1 MKVLWLASWYPNQ
14 ISPFEGDFIQRHA
27 RAVTVYS
34 KITVVYVSQ
43 NGETLNIDNTQF
55 TDQEKDNVVEKVVFF
70 KFKKTGVK
78 WFDKIKYN
86 IIYYKTYK
94 KLVAEYIKI
103 NGRPDIVHVHVPMK
117 AGIIA
122 LWMKR
127 RWRIPY
133 IVSEHSSLYNRFSPG
148 NFHQRNFI
156 YRHNVKRVFN
166 NAAAVTNVSAV
177 VGDKLKVL
185 FDLAEVKVIH
195 NTVNTV
201 LFNYQKHAPH
211 KFRFIHVSTLTHQK
225 NVEGIL
231 NAVKSLSKMRQD
243 FEIVIVGPIGPELI
257 KMIATLNITS
267 FATYTGEI
275 SYPEVAAEM
284 QKASSFVL
292 FSRHENFPCV
302 IVEALCCGLPCIATN
317 VGGVREAVNNDNGI
331 IVQSESEAEL
341 IQAMANM
348 MSEYHRF
355 DRSKIAEE
363 AQKKFSYST
372 IGKQFYE
379 LYTEIVKNNNQ
390 VISI

>member
-14 ISPFEGDFIQRHA
+14 TRPYEGDFIQRHA
-27 RAVTVYS
+27 RSVTAYS
-34 KITVVYVSQ
+34 KVTVVYLSQ
-43 NGETLNIDNTQF
+43 AGESLNIYNPQSIE
-55 TDQEKDNVVEKVVFF
+55 QEKDNVVEKIIFF
-70 KFKKTGVK
+70 EFKKTGVK
-78 WFDKIKYN
+78 WFDKVKYN

-94 KLVAEYIKI
+94 KLITEYIKT

-117 AGIIA
+117 AGMIA

-133 IVSEHSSLYNRFSPG
+133 IVSEQSSLYNRFSPG
-148 NFHQRNFI
+148 NFHQRSFI

-166 NAAAVTNVSAV
+166 KAEAVTNVSAV
-177 VGDKLKVL
+177 VADELKVL
-185 FDLAEVKVIH
+185 FDLFEVKVIH
-195 NTVNTV
+195 NTVNTF
-201 LFNYQKHAPH
+201 LFNYQKYTPS

-231 NAVKSLSKMRQD
+231 NAVKGLSKLRQD
-243 FEIVIVGPIGPELI
+243 FELVIVGPVGPELI
-257 KMIATLNITS
+257 EMISTLNLASLVIC
-267 FATYTGEI
+267 TGEI
-275 SYPEVAAEM
+275 NYPEVASQM
-284 QKASSFVL
+284 QNASAFVL

-331 IVQSESEAEL
+331 MIKSECEVEL
-341 IQAMANM
+341 TEAMAKM
-348 MSEYHRF
+348 MNEYRRF

-363 AQKKFSYST
+363 AQKKFSYTT

-379 LYTEIVKNNNQ
+379 LYREILKK
-390 VISI
+390 

>member
-14 ISPFEGDFIQRHA
+14 ISPYEGDFIQRHA
-27 RAVTVYS
+27 RAVTAYS
-34 KITVVYVSQ
+34 KITVVYLSQ
-43 NGETLNIDNTQF
+43 SGETLNIDNTQF
-55 TDQEKDNVVEKVVFF
+55 TEQEKDNVVEKVVFF

-78 WFDKIKYN
+78 WFDKIRYN

-94 KLVAEYIKI
+94 KLITEYIKT

-117 AGIIA
+117 AGVIA

-148 NFHQRNFI
+148 NFHERSLI
-156 YRHNVKRVFN
+156 YRHNVKKVFN
-166 NAAAVTNVSAV
+166 NAEAVTNVSAV

-185 FDLAEVKVIH
+185 FDLSEVKVIH
-195 NTVNTV
+195 NTVNTF
-201 LFNYQKHAPH
+201 LFSYQKHTPR

-231 NAVKSLSKMRQD
+231 NAVKSLSKLRQD
-243 FEIVIVGPIGPELI
+243 FELVIVGPIGPELI
-257 KMIATLNITS
+257 NMITILNITS
-267 FATYTGEI
+267 LVTYTGEI
-275 SYPEVAAEM
+275 SYPEVASQM
-284 QKASSFVL
+284 QEASAFVL

-331 IVQSESEAEL
+331 IVQSESEGEL

-355 DRSKIAEE
+355 DRSRIAEE

-379 LYTEIVKNNNQ
+379 LYTEIFKK
-390 VISI
+390 

>member
-14 ISPFEGDFIQRHA
+14 ISPYEGDFIQRHA
-27 RAVTVYS
+27 RAVTAYS
-34 KITVVYVSQ
+34 QITVVYLSQ
-43 NGETLNIDNTQF
+43 SGETLNINNSQLIE
-55 TDQEKDNVVEKVVFF
+55 QEKDNVVEKIVFF

-78 WFDKIKYN
+78 WFDKIRYN
-86 IIYYKTYK
+86 VIYYKTYK
-94 KLVAEYIKI
+94 KLITEYIKI

-127 RWRIPY
+127 RWGIPY

-148 NFHQRNFI
+148 NFHQRNFL

-185 FDLAEVKVIH
+185 FALPEVRVIH
-195 NTVNTV
+195 NTVNTF
-201 LFNYQKHAPH
+201 LFNYQKHTPQ

-225 NVEGIL
+225 NIEGIL
-231 NAVKSLSKMRQD
+231 NAAKSLSKLRQD
-243 FEIVIVGPIGPELI
+243 FELVIVGPISSNLI
-257 KMIATLNITS
+257 KLIAALNLMSLVI
-267 FATYTGEI
+267 YTGEI
-275 SYPEVAAEM
+275 SYPEVASQM
-284 QKASSFVL
+284 QKASAFVL

-341 IQAMANM
+341 IEAMANIM
-348 MSEYHRF
+348 GEYDRF

-363 AQKKFSYST
+363 AQKKFNYST

-379 LYTEIVKNNNQ
+379 LYTEIVRNKN
-390 VISI
+390 

>member
-27 RAVTVYS
+27 RAVTAYS

-43 NGETLNIDNTQF
+43 SGETLNIDNTQF
-55 TDQEKDNVVEKVVFF
+55 AEQEKDNVVEKVVFF

-86 IIYYKTYK
+86 IIFYKTYK
-94 KLVAEYIKI
+94 KLITEYIKI

-127 RWRIPY
+127 RWQIPY

-148 NFHQRNFI
+148 NFHQRSFI
-156 YRHNVKRVFN
+156 YRHNVKKVFN
-166 NAAAVTNVSAV
+166 NAEAVTNVSAV

-185 FDLAEVKVIH
+185 FDLSEVKVIH
-195 NTVNTV
+195 NTVNTF
-201 LFNYQKHAPH
+201 LFNYQKHTPH

-231 NAVKSLSKMRQD
+231 TAVKSLSKLRQD
-243 FEIVIVGPIGPELI
+243 FELVIVGPIGPELI
-257 KMIATLNITS
+257 KMIATLNITPLV
-267 FATYTGEI
+267 TYTGEI
-275 SYPEVAAEM
+275 SYPEVASQM
-284 QKASSFVL
+284 QKASAFVL

-331 IVQSESEAEL
+331 LIQSESEGEL
-341 IQAMANM
+341 IQAMGKM
-348 MSEYHRF
+348 MTEYHSF
-355 DRSKIAEE
+355 DRSKIARE

-379 LYTEIVKNNNQ
+379 LYTEILKNNKR